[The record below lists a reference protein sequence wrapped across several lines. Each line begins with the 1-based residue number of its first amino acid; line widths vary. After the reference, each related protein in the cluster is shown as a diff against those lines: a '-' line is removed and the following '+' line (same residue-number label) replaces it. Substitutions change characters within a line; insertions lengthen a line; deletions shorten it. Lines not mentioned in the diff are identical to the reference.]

1 MTEELI
7 ELTTDQLTHASG
19 GFLGLLG
26 LIGPA
31 SGLIGQVLGGIGKKK
46 SQQAE
51 QITKDSGG
59 GDQGAAP
66 AGAGNMMGE
75 RAPAR
80 SSGG

>member
-1 MTEELI
+1 MNEELI
-7 ELTTDQLTHASG
+7 ELTT

-59 GDQGAAP
+59 GGGGGGDQGAAP

-75 RAPAR
+75 RAPTR